1 MESFLDSLKWDK
13 NGLVAAI
20 AQNVDTGAILMQ
32 GFANRDAI
40 SATIASRRATFFSR
54 SRSQLWT
61 KGETSNNFIH
71 VQDISVD
78 CDRDSVCLAL
88 LLHFLHKLLILI
100 VDNLRFSLC
109 LNSDAQLL
117 RKYSVYN
124 L

>member
-1 MESFLDSLKWDK
+1 MDSFLDSLKWDK
-13 NGLVAAI
+13 SGLVAAI

-61 KGETSNNFIH
+61 KGETSHNFIH

-88 LLHFLHKLLILI
+88 LSNFLPK
-100 VDNLRFSLC
+100 
-109 LNSDAQLL
+109 NS
-117 RKYSVYN
+117 
-124 L
+124 